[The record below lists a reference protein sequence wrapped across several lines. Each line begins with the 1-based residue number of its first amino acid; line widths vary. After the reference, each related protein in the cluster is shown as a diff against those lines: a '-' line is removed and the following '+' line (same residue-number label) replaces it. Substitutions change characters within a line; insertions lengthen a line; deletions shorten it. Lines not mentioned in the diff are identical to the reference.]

1 MNSGQIDAFL
11 RRSRTTSH
19 LLQLLSL
26 LLKTALCRD
35 SYLASRFIHYACS
48 ISLPLATSAFD
59 HLSHTPSRF
68 AWNSIIRSHA
78 RSSSPLRAVELFS
91 RMRRTGLEP
100 DKFTYPFVIKACGKS
115 GRIGEGRGVHSLA
128 LKVGLGSDSYVGNTL
143 IRMYAACGNFG
154 YARQVFDEMRTRDIV
169 SWSSMIAG
177 YVACGFPLDAFETF
191 RRMRLANEKPNAVT
205 FVSLL
210 SACSHLVNIRA
221 GESIHS
227 YIIQNCL
234 YLDAALGTA
243 LLEMYSKCGHIEKSL
258 QIFWSMDDKNLQSWT
273 LMVSCLADHGRGEDV
288 IFLFDQMEPAGLK
301 PDSILFSGILSACGH
316 LGLVDEGRRYFQMME
331 EVYGVRPTTEHYG
344 CMVDLLGRA
353 GLIEEAHR
361 IIEMMPMEPNSIIL
375 RSFIGA
381 CRNHGH
387 LVKLGDDL
395 MKLLIKLEP
404 DVGSNYVLAANMSSL
419 SSSWTDAAELWLVM
433 KRRGLKKAQ
442 GSSWVEVDASSV
454 EGIKEEAAG

>member
-1 MNSGQIDAFL
+1 MNSGQIATFL
-11 RRSRTTSH
+11 RRSRTTIH

-35 SYLASRFIHYACS
+35 SHLASRFIHHA
-48 ISLPLATSAFD
+48 SALD
-59 HLSHTPSRF
+59 HLSHAPSRSG
-68 AWNSIIRSHA
+68 WNSVVRWCA
-78 RSSSPLRAVELFS
+78 KSSSPVRAVELFS
-91 RMRRTGLEP
+91 RMRRTGIEP
-100 DKFTYPFVIKACGKS
+100 DKFTYPFVVKACGKC

-143 IRMYAACGNFG
+143 VRMYAACGEIGF
-154 YARQVFDEMRTRDIV
+154 ARQVFDEMRTRDIA

-177 YVACGFPLDAFETF
+177 YVACSFPLDAFEIF
-191 RRMRLANEKPNAVT
+191 QRMRLANGKPNSVT

-210 SACSHLVNIRA
+210 SACSHLANLRA

-227 YIIQNCL
+227 YIIRNCMC
-234 YLDAALGTA
+234 LDAALGTA
-243 LLEMYSKCGHIEKSL
+243 LLEMYSKCGHIQKAL

-273 LMVSCLADHGRGEDV
+273 IMVSCLADHGRGEDV
-288 IFLFDQMEPAGLK
+288 IFLFNQMEQAGPK
-301 PDSILFSGILSACGH
+301 PDSMLFSGILSACAH
-316 LGLVDEGRRYFQMME
+316 LGLVDEGRRYFQTME
-331 EVYGVRPTTEHYG
+331 EVYGIRPTMEHYG

-381 CRNHGH
+381 CRIHGH
-387 LVKLGDDL
+387 FVKLDDDL

-404 DVGSNYVLAANMSSL
+404 DAGANYVLAANMSSL
-419 SSSWTDAAELWLVM
+419 SSSWTDAAELWLSM
-433 KRRGLKKAQ
+433 KRRGLKKAP
-442 GSSWVEVDASSV
+442 GSSWVEVNASSV
-454 EGIKEEAAG
+454 KGIKEEAAG